1 MSNKRLKSNIKRI
14 NLDTKSKKQAENVLI
29 QQYEKVGR
37 KLPSK
42 LLTGTAT
49 KSDMKRYKQTLINT
63 LDRRIAKDE
72 LKSNSIQS
80 NLRIL
85 NDLQSK
91 RERVIDSKLNGY
103 DEDFKKGFKSGKV
116 AVLGR
121 GITFSIHTTRNY
133 TENQI
138 LKLAKNNKIK
148 PLKAIKNEIK
158 AIKEDIKN
166 LNSADNTNYIFNQL
180 KEFMELQGFSLTES
194 NKKKILNRLKKIDW
208 LGSQKLMA
216 TFNSKLEKKFYEI
229 YKDGL
234 AQENNDDLLQS
245 IFNDINKASKDK
257 ISMYARLIE

>member
-1 MSNKRLKSNIKRI
+1 MKMKKKDLQVIDKTLFIYNHYKEINKYLSKWMNNEHYDIRNLLKCNSEYLIAFGEKSNG
-14 NLDTKSKKQAENVLI
+14 KSTASQMVLI
-29 QQYEKVGR
+29 ICYW
-37 KLPSK
+37 LFN
-42 LLTGTAT
+42 A
-49 KSDMKRYKQTLINT
+49 
-63 LDRRIAKDE
+63 
-72 LKSNSIQS
+72 QS
-80 NLRIL
+80 VL
-85 NDLQSK
+85 
-91 RERVIDSKLNGY
+91 LNGY

-234 AQENNDDLLQS
+234 SQENNDDLLQS

-257 ISMYARLIE
+257 ITMYGRLIE